1 MAALSGEKTF
11 YLADSY
17 EEDIKYSY
25 KGLRAQQSSSNQI
38 PSTNSFVVKTEI
50 AEEQISR
57 FNSDP
62 NAQEKIIKNEQLTQN
77 NSQNLVPTKEN
88 KPKKT
93 TFTASLKLDPQK
105 AGLQTSQFMDEVM
118 SHLQART
125 DSEINMSVEVE
136 VKAPNGIDNETIR
149 IVIEN
154 SAALKVDNP
163 QVY

>member
-1 MAALSGEKTF
+1 M
-11 YLADSY
+11 
-17 EEDIKYSY
+17 
-25 KGLRAQQSSSNQI
+25 
-38 PSTNSFVVKTEI
+38 KTEI

-88 KPKKT
+88 KTKKT

-118 SHLQART
+118 SHLQALT